1 MSCDLV
7 WVKRNNDIP
16 SSFSTSNTRRCFCYC
31 ISICITFYDSNKFID
46 LTLSDDIIW
55 TEICILDIYPSLWY
69 TIVYIVVKC
78 IWSRKISKFL
88 RNSHWSSI
96 SLSNRKKFQKLCTSY
111 RTSWRNCRSVIHD
124 TCSDKC
130 LNSRLV
136 WAIRQISCYDHES
149 WRSGCRSSSGST
161 CRTWWWNIR
170 TASPTTSATSATR
183 NWCTIVTVSRSTY
196 VTVSRTALSCKRRR
210 TKSTEHT
217 RCNTKTCNRYHSSK
231 SKRSRS
237 RKSNSIEIH
246 M

>member
-111 RTSWRNCRSVIHD
+111 RTSWRNCRSDIFVSQKSD
-124 TCSDKC
+124 TWKTFRQSMISHHIQRDTQYF
-130 LNSRLV
+130 
-136 WAIRQISCYDHES
+136 WGFIRAGSIS
-149 WRSGCRSSSGST
+149 
-161 CRTWWWNIR
+161 
-170 TASPTTSATSATR
+170 
-183 NWCTIVTVSRSTY
+183 
-196 VTVSRTALSCKRRR
+196 
-210 TKSTEHT
+210 TKY
-217 RCNTKTCNRYHSSK
+217 K
-231 SKRSRS
+231 
-237 RKSNSIEIH
+237 
-246 M
+246 